1 MRLWM
6 VVGGGWGIDWF
17 SFASGIILVWIF
29 VGSVMGVRPSFGDV
43 VSTDYVCFGLTVD
56 VFLLPSSFSFPRD
69 TLRSICWSLEIK
81 PSPWLQHRRTVRSDG
96 SFR

>member
-1 MRLWM
+1 VEADGVLIGFLLLLGSLWFGFFE
-6 VVGGGWGIDWF
+6 GG
-17 SFASGIILVWIF
+17 
-29 VGSVMGVRPSFGDV
+29 VMGVRPSFGDV

>member
-1 MRLWM
+1 MEADGVLIGFLLLLGSLWFGFFE
-6 VVGGGWGIDWF
+6 GG
-17 SFASGIILVWIF
+17 
-29 VGSVMGVRPSFGDV
+29 VMGVRPSFGDV

-81 PSPWLQHRRTVRSDG
+81 PSPWLQHRRTLWSDG